1 MSVPNSGTDAYAS
14 SFSLDAESLGKQAIS
29 AIRIAFGISGVI
41 ALVIGVLVLVWP
53 RSTLE
58 VVAFLFGL
66 YFLLAGVVR
75 VVTGIFAKG
84 LSGGMRT
91 LSIILGA
98 ILVILGVVALKN
110 PLGSLAA
117 LGILIGLGWIIEG
130 IVALAES
137 GNGSSRGLAIFLG
150 VLSLIAG
157 LIVLFVP
164 IATVAILVLIAGISL
179 VILGIVGIIRGFT
192 FGRGVAVTAV

>member
-1 MSVPNSGTDAYAS
+1 MSVPSSGTGANAS
-14 SFSLDAESLGKQAIS
+14 SFSLDAESLDRQAIS
-29 AIRIAFGISGVI
+29 SIRVAFGISGVI

-53 RSTLE
+53 GSTLE

-84 LSGGMRT
+84 IGGGMRT

-98 ILVILGVVALKN
+98 ILIILGVVALKN
-110 PLGSLAA
+110 PMGSLAV

-137 GNGSSRGLAIFLG
+137 GNGSSRGFAIFLG
-150 VLSLIAG
+150 ILSLVAG
-157 LIVLFVP
+157 IIVLFVP
-164 IATVAILVLIAGISL
+164 IGTVAVLVLIAGISL
-179 VILGIVGIIRGFT
+179 VVLGIVGIIRGFT
-192 FGRGVAVTAV
+192 FGRGVSSR